1 MSITCRNVLIGEVL
15 LGAGYLI
22 GTATS
27 HTTVVAISAS
37 SQIQE
42 AAADMTAKSS
52 PMGLWLFVA
61 CSLVFLGLCV
71 IGSWKWKYQVSAT
84 DGHLGGEAVGQAKWM
99 QKCMTW
105 AMAVT
110 GRTGRRP
117 ESQKNP
123 FGSDYAHLKFEE
135 RVQMAGDQSLKD
147 NQIMGVV
154 CLSLHSSISDEA
166 AAQPELRSRIFDL
179 ADQVRGALRATDN
192 VQVTEANEIAVFVSR
207 LRSRSDLLET
217 ARRLSVLLAEKGDN
231 LRFAAPGFAL
241 YPLHGYSS
249 TELIDAARRNIV
261 FISKSSRQPMGS
273 QGNSSGGELEAAAVG
288 LGSSPMKLFP
298 QFSDK

>member
-1 MSITCRNVLIGEVL
+1 MSISCRNVLIGEVL

-42 AAADMTAKSS
+42 AAADMTAKSA
-52 PMGLWLFVA
+52 PMGLWLLVA
-61 CSLVFLGLCV
+61 CSVLFLGLCV
-71 IGSWKWKYQVSAT
+71 IGSRKWKYQGLIS
-84 DGHLGGEAVGQAKWM
+84 DEHLGVGGSRQAKWM
-99 QKCMTW
+99 RTFTAW
-105 AMAVT
+105 ARIVT
-110 GRTGRRP
+110 RRAGSRC

-123 FGSDYAHLKFEE
+123 FGSDYAHLKFED
-135 RVQMAGDQSLKD
+135 RVQMAGDQSLED

-154 CLSLHSSISDEA
+154 CLSLHSSSSDEV
-166 AAQPELRSRIFDL
+166 AAQPELRSRILDL
-179 ADQVRGALRATDN
+179 ADEVRRALRVTDC

-241 YPLHGYSS
+241 YPLHGYTSA
-249 TELIDAARRNIV
+249 ELIDAARRNIV
-261 FISKSSRQPMGS
+261 FIGRSLRQPAAS
-273 QGNSSGGELEAAAVG
+273 QENSSNGEPETAAAG
-288 LGSSPMKLFP
+288 LGSPPMKLFP